1 MIQHSAQVRVRYADT
16 DMMGVVYH
24 TNYAIYFE
32 VARTEMFRELK
43 MPYAEMEK
51 NGIRL
56 PVVDLHC
63 KYYRPALYD
72 DLLTV
77 TATMNKKP
85 GVRIEFEYTI
95 ENEKGELL
103 CTGETTLVFTDI
115 NTGRPVRMPS
125 YVEDVLQKN
134 FE

>member
-1 MIQHSAQVRVRYADT
+1 MLEHSTNIRVRYADT

-32 VARTEMFRELK
+32 VARTEMFREYQL
-43 MPYAEMEK
+43 PYAEMEK

-63 KYYRPALYD
+63 RYIKPALYD

-77 TATMNKKP
+77 TAKIKQMP
-85 GVRIEFEYTI
+85 GVRIVFEYTI
-95 ENEKGELL
+95 ENQRGELL

-115 NTGRPVRMPS
+115 NTGRPVRAPQ
-125 YVEDVLQKN
+125 YVEEVLQRY